1 MSKETKPSIENNTK
15 KVWKYFQ
22 VGGEY
27 VGEFPIDVVL
37 TVPLT
42 AVPPLEG
49 EGVNGEPLTIENQIF
64 NTQKDEWQEI
74 RNTTDSEALETLKT
88 LFMEQSAQNVR
99 LQSEL
104 THTQDALAE
113 LFNIVAG
120 GTK

>member
-1 MSKETKPSIENNTK
+1 MSKETKPSIEKNTK

-49 EGVNGEPLTIENQIF
+49 EDINGEPLSIENQIF

-88 LFMEQSAQNVR
+88 LFVEQSLQNEQ

-104 THTQDALAE
+104 TQTQNALTE
-113 LFNIVAG
+113 IFDMLAG